1 MKKFALVAL
10 FALAVFG
17 SVFASVGA
25 PGKDGELSIQG
36 TLNARAELYLPGAF
50 EAEIVDTA
58 GYVNSWNLG
67 TVTVNTNFKNWKF
80 YISSVNA
87 GSLVLNG
94 DDSEQIPYMIHMV
107 RIVDGEKVFSDT
119 SLAKAVLSAA
129 QPRTPKAG
137 LDYEII
143 LAFAADETS
152 QWQNGVYGDTLY
164 LSISTN

>member
-17 SVFASVGA
+17 SAFAVVGG

-50 EAEIVDTA
+50 KSEIIDTA
-58 GYVNSWNLG
+58 GFVNSWDLG
-67 TVTVNTNFKNWKF
+67 TITVNTNFKNWKF
-80 YISSVNA
+80 YISSTNA
-87 GSLVLNG
+87 GSLVLSG
-94 DDSEQIPYMIHMV
+94 DDSEKIPYVIHMV
-107 RIVDGEKVFSDT
+107 RKDDGAKVFSDT
-119 SLAKAVLSAA
+119 ALAKPVLSDA

-137 LDYEII
+137 LDYE
-143 LAFAADETS
+143 LVLEFAADETS
-152 QWQNGVYGDTLY
+152 QWQNGVYADTLY